1 MARTIKEA
9 WDDYKRHYM
18 KGFEILAKKDI
29 PVYDGAK
36 STKKV
41 GTVSKGSGVH
51 VKPIDGN
58 SYQARIEVIYDNDK
72 TGWISTPMLG
82 KPRSATGKK
91 KMPELKPQE
100 FDIPLDQKMS
110 FETYYKKVLAAIEK
124 RDDLQLVI
132 KEYLKELTEFCM
144 HHGATEKKELVK
156 AYADLAASEYIDIMN
171 NIEKDF
177 SEITAPL
184 CVLERGAS
192 ELDKL
197 GYGKLTKNNA
207 QVFLPGAGN
216 EPLIDFM
223 IYDDEDREYPFSVKK
238 ISKTTNVVKPQDIIS
253 LLDKKKT
260 SKWVKDY
267 KKTVEFKILEVLA
280 DNRVKQGSFL
290 ALEVIAKDTTLKSK
304 LPRNVVTNINKMIKG
319 GDPEESDVK
328 AAQSWWLELADMYY
342 TDAKDYWEAPKHSS
356 GKVGI
361 ASLICQ
367 MALRKISKEGAL
379 VYRNVIQNF
388 VMQEVTYYKFTTNR
402 GMPVFYMENHLKNN
416 LKPNDEY
423 YLREKS
429 SIGNPYRD
437 KVGVQP

>member
-29 PVYDGAK
+29 PVYDGADSK
-36 STKKV
+36 KKV
-41 GTVSKGSGVH
+41 GTVAKGDGVH
-51 VKPIDGN
+51 VKPIKGS
-58 SYQARIEVIYDNDK
+58 SYQARIEVIYQNDK

-100 FDIPLDQKMS
+100 FDIPLDTKMS

-184 CVLERGAS
+184 CVLERGAA

-197 GYGKLTKNNA
+197 GYGKLTKKNA

-304 LPRNVVTNINKMIKG
+304 LPRNVVTNIDKMIKG

>member
-51 VKPIDGN
+51 VKPISGN

-100 FDIPLDQKMS
+100 FDIPLDTKMS
-110 FETYYKKVLAAIEK
+110 FDTYYKKVLAAIEK

-144 HHGATEKKELVK
+144 HHGATEKRELVK

-171 NIEKDF
+171 NVEKDF

-184 CVLERGAS
+184 CVLERGAN

-197 GYGKLTKNNA
+197 GYGKLNKNNA

-223 IYDDEDREYPFSVKK
+223 IYDDMDREYPFSVKK
-238 ISKTTNVVKPQDIIS
+238 ISKTTNVVKPQDIVS
-253 LLDKKKT
+253 LLEKKKT
-260 SKWVKDY
+260 DQWVKDY
-267 KKTVEFKILEVLA
+267 KKTIEYEILKILS
-280 DNRVKQGSFL
+280 DNKVKNGSFL
-290 ALEVIAKDTTLKSK
+290 ALEAMAKDPKLKKK
-304 LPRNVVTNINKMIKG
+304 LPNTVVKNIDSMVKG
-319 GDPEESDVK
+319 GDPSETDVK
-328 AAQSWWLELADMYY
+328 AAQKLWWELADMYY
-342 TDAKDYWEAPKHSS
+342 NDAKDYWGSPKHSS

-367 MALRKISKEGAL
+367 MALRKISKEGDL
-379 VYRNVIQNF
+379 VYRDVIQNF
-388 VMQEVTYYKFTTNR
+388 VMQEVTYYKFATNK

-416 LKPNDEY
+416 LKPTDQY
-423 YLREKS
+423 HLREKS

>member
-51 VKPIDGN
+51 VKPINGN

-253 LLDKKKT
+253 LLDKKKN

>member
-51 VKPIDGN
+51 VKPISGN

-184 CVLERGAS
+184 CVLERGAA

-197 GYGKLTKNNA
+197 GYGKLTKKNA

-253 LLDKKKT
+253 LLDKKKN

-290 ALEVIAKDTTLKSK
+290 ALEVLAKDTTLKHK
-304 LPRNVVTNINKMIKG
+304 LPRNVVTNIDKMVKG
-319 GDPEESDVK
+319 GDPSETDVK
-328 AAQSWWLELADMYY
+328 AAQAWWLELADMYY
-342 TDAKDYWEAPKHSS
+342 TDAKDYWNAPKHSS
-356 GKVGI
+356 GQVGI

-388 VMQEVTYYKFTTNR
+388 VMQEVTYYKFATNR